1 MIVIALIQ
9 ILKEFFII
17 ILVDGFFYFSYQNPM
32 ELAAYFFSL
41 ISLLSTYF
49 YNQSNFGS
57 VAILFAYISLIFF
70 LQKFKAIGVYVIA
83 FKRTLLNSTKLFPV
97 FFILFIGFVISFK
110 VRSHFGVIYSK
121 FDSLGYSLIRT
132 ITMVIGEL
140 DSSKMGLDSS
150 QLGLESF
157 DALPNLI
164 IYLLFIGIMC
174 IIFLNLFVGI
184 AVDDIKKILDE
195 ADIQLICNHIFY
207 VLRIQRVVFRLYTRF
222 EFSKKILNMNFKK
235 YNSQNLNKLLSLAD
249 SLKDKTFNYLTKED
263 LTINLLDPQK
273 RLENIILNVSRET
286 NEKLEYFEN
295 KISNK
300 LNETESKIYD
310 AQNRLQNL
318 LNEFLIISENQ
329 INNLKEEL
337 KSINSFLKKDFHV
350 IQKETS
356 KDSISSTIS
365 IPTTICSKKTEY
377 FSKSANES
385 QFFAESSTTK
395 LFNNNEKKDLI
406 NQKKDC

>member
-174 IIFLNLFVGI
+174 IS
-184 AVDDIKKILDE
+184 
-195 ADIQLICNHIFY
+195 
-207 VLRIQRVVFRLYTRF
+207 
-222 EFSKKILNMNFKK
+222 FSIVYAF
-235 YNSQNLNKLLSLAD
+235 
-249 SLKDKTFNYLTKED
+249 
-263 LTINLLDPQK
+263 
-273 RLENIILNVSRET
+273 
-286 NEKLEYFEN
+286 
-295 KISNK
+295 
-300 LNETESKIYD
+300 
-310 AQNRLQNL
+310 
-318 LNEFLIISENQ
+318 
-329 INNLKEEL
+329 
-337 KSINSFLKKDFHV
+337 
-350 IQKETS
+350 
-356 KDSISSTIS
+356 
-365 IPTTICSKKTEY
+365 
-377 FSKSANES
+377 
-385 QFFAESSTTK
+385 
-395 LFNNNEKKDLI
+395 
-406 NQKKDC
+406 